1 MNAELALFWATVAL
15 VGVTIFYAIQ
25 TWRLVR
31 IPYTPRLK
39 ATFGGTYTTSN
50 HTNKPFIK
58 IENVGVGTA
67 VDISGSYSIDESSF
81 PISTTPFLRPNEKYI
96 KIPLRE
102 LPPLEESNRYK
113 TSKIVVRINLKFKNI
128 LNKKDKYKDTLDA
141 SDFAINYG
149 TPTV

>member
-31 IPYTPRLK
+31 VPYTPRLK
-39 ATFGGTYTTSN
+39 ATFGGIYTTSN

-58 IENVGVGTA
+58 IENLGVGTA
-67 VDISGSYSIDESSF
+67 VDINGTYSIDKSSYV
-81 PISTTPFLRPNEKYI
+81 INTTPFLRPDEKYI
-96 KIPLRE
+96 KIPLSE
-102 LPPLEESNRYK
+102 LPPLEERNRYE
-113 TSKIVVRINLKFKNI
+113 TSKISVKINLKFKNI

-141 SDFAINYG
+141 SDFAIHYG
-149 TPTV
+149 TAAV